1 MTLPNPDL
9 LFDRLAPYL
18 PEVPAWAWRIVA
30 GIGLLASAGV
40 VALHHSWIGGV
51 LLLAGALAAGAGEA
65 LARRHGKPALPVLPL
80 GLLAIPFGFA
90 LAEPTR
96 ALAAMFVMF
105 ALTVMTVLGRGHVS
119 VVTWLVTAAF
129 LIACIFPNYFSL
141 LAYIIGSIAFIAAGQ
156 VLAREWR

>member
-65 LARRHGKPALPVLPL
+65 VARRHGKPALPVLPL
-80 GLLAIPFGFA
+80 GVDTTRFRPGLDGTAVRSEAGISAGAPLVAISPFQAG
-90 LAEPTR
+90 
-96 ALAAMFVMF
+96 
-105 ALTVMTVLGRGHVS
+105 TVRL
-119 VVTWLVTAAF
+119 
-129 LIACIFPNYFSL
+129 
-141 LAYIIGSIAFIAAGQ
+141 
-156 VLAREWR
+156 